1 MWLIRV
7 RDMTLTWVRLDFW
20 LQVTVLNHCCN
31 ALQLTAINY
40 STLLRTAAQ
49 RDTMTRVR
57 HDSWL
62 RLNTLNITATHC
74 NALQRTATHCSVL
87 QRTATHC
94 NALQRTAMHCT
105 ALLRTAPQSIA
116 LHRTAPYCTVLHR
129 TATHCTT
136 LHCNT
141 PQRTATHCNS
151 LQHTATHCNTLQH
164 TAQTHPWIEV
174 DILWI
179 STGLLFWGAKS
190 MLWRGLVWDF
200 DPGGTSERIFVRGT
214 CAWYKHELTSI
225 IEFYLSY

>member
-74 NALQRTATHCSVL
+74 NALQRTATHCNALQRTAAYCNAL

-94 NALQRTAMHCT
+94 NALQCT
-105 ALLRTAPQSIA
+105 ALHCYA
-116 LHRTAPYCTVLHR
+116 LHRNPSHCTVLHR
-129 TATHCTT
+129 TALYFTALQHTA
-136 LHCNT
+136 LHC
-141 PQRTATHCNS
+141 TATHHNAPQ
-151 LQHTATHCNTLQH
+151 LTATHCNTLQH
-164 TAQTHPWIEV
+164 TVQTHPWIEV